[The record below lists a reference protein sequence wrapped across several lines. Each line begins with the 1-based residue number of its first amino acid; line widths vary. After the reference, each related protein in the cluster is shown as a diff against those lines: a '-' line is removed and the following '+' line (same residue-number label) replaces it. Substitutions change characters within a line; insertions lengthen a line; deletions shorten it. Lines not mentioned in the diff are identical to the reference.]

1 MNAAGGRE
9 RASLLSEAARG
20 AQAARRRTGLLFR
33 LLTFLPV
40 VLALAL
46 IVVLL
51 ADLLLGSV
59 SWQVVRPAGSGA
71 DFAWSEGWRPG
82 RTWER
87 VVTLDLLAQ
96 GATEEEVAEFL
107 ADPAA
112 VARHR
117 GRHRVELMWQ
127 VDGRPLRFVVTS
139 SRDTLVANAGLLERG
154 RVRDLRAGLEPG
166 ERLYLNPWLDLSFLT
181 RNVSRAPIIAGLR
194 SALLGSL
201 WVIALVVLL
210 ALPLGVATAVYL
222 EEYAPDNR
230 FTRLLEVNLANLA
243 GVPSIVYGILG
254 LYVFVRLA
262 RLGPSVLAGAL
273 TLTLLILPVV
283 VIAAR
288 EAIRAVPDSLRQA
301 SYALG
306 ATRWQTVTRAVLP
319 NAVSG
324 VLTGLVLAVARAL
337 GETAPLLVI
346 GAAAFVP
353 RPPDSALSTFTVVP
367 IQIYSW
373 VGENDPEFQHAASA
387 AILALLALLAV
398 FYAIAYLIRRRYGRR
413 W

>member
-1 MNAAGGRE
+1 
-9 RASLLSEAARG
+9 ASLLSEAARG

-127 VDGRPLRFVVTS
+127 VDGRDRKSVV
-139 SRDTLVANAGLLERG
+139 
-154 RVRDLRAGLEPG
+154 
-166 ERLYLNPWLDLSFLT
+166 
-181 RNVSRAPIIAGLR
+181 
-194 SALLGSL
+194 
-201 WVIALVVLL
+201 
-210 ALPLGVATAVYL
+210 
-222 EEYAPDNR
+222 
-230 FTRLLEVNLANLA
+230 
-243 GVPSIVYGILG
+243 
-254 LYVFVRLA
+254 
-262 RLGPSVLAGAL
+262 
-273 TLTLLILPVV
+273 
-283 VIAAR
+283 
-288 EAIRAVPDSLRQA
+288 
-301 SYALG
+301 
-306 ATRWQTVTRAVLP
+306 
-319 NAVSG
+319 
-324 VLTGLVLAVARAL
+324 
-337 GETAPLLVI
+337 
-346 GAAAFVP
+346 
-353 RPPDSALSTFTVVP
+353 
-367 IQIYSW
+367 
-373 VGENDPEFQHAASA
+373 
-387 AILALLALLAV
+387 
-398 FYAIAYLIRRRYGRR
+398 
-413 W
+413 

>member
-1 MNAAGGRE
+1 
-9 RASLLSEAARG
+9 
-20 AQAARRRTGLLFR
+20 
-33 LLTFLPV
+33 
-40 VLALAL
+40 
-46 IVVLL
+46 
-51 ADLLLGSV
+51 
-59 SWQVVRPAGSGA
+59 GA

-139 SRDTLVANAGLLERG
+139 SRDTLVANAGVLERG

-210 ALPLGVATAVYL
+210 ALPLGVATA
-222 EEYAPDNR
+222 
-230 FTRLLEVNLANLA
+230 
-243 GVPSIVYGILG
+243 
-254 LYVFVRLA
+254 
-262 RLGPSVLAGAL
+262 
-273 TLTLLILPVV
+273 
-283 VIAAR
+283 
-288 EAIRAVPDSLRQA
+288 
-301 SYALG
+301 
-306 ATRWQTVTRAVLP
+306 
-319 NAVSG
+319 
-324 VLTGLVLAVARAL
+324 
-337 GETAPLLVI
+337 
-346 GAAAFVP
+346 
-353 RPPDSALSTFTVVP
+353 
-367 IQIYSW
+367 
-373 VGENDPEFQHAASA
+373 
-387 AILALLALLAV
+387 
-398 FYAIAYLIRRRYGRR
+398 
-413 W
+413 